1 MHFSKRSIF
10 ISFLSSDGSGALTW
24 RRTQSSFFTV
34 LLEEPSPS
42 GLDEPLL
49 GHALFPQRPVNDI
62 VINIGVQSQEVEQ
75 WRPGQELLEDSGGTK
90 PGEPAGQPMK
100 GPADAEVPAL
110 LSQDLIAYHLDFFGP
125 SDAEPGRAGPGDV
138 LDAPRVE
145 AR

>member
-49 GHALFPQRPVNDI
+49 GHALFPERPVNDI
-62 VINIGVQSQEVEQ
+62 VINIGVQSQEREE
-75 WRPGQELLEDSGGTK
+75 WRPGQELLEDSGGAT
-90 PGEPAGQPMK
+90 
-100 GPADAEVPAL
+100 
-110 LSQDLIAYHLDFFGP
+110 
-125 SDAEPGRAGPGDV
+125 PGDTGRPPQKGT
-138 LDAPRVE
+138 AG
-145 AR
+145 